1 MQPKH
6 VFLNIVF
13 YFQNHTAMTTIFS
26 RAGRLAVALLLAAA
40 GLSAQTSSVSDD
52 LARADK
58 QYNIYLYNLA
68 RYSYEQVLKKDPKN
82 AYAQARVGDC
92 YFQLNR
98 PAEAL
103 DWYEKA
109 VKNPSVKPDVQL
121 RYAKA
126 QMLTGDYA
134 AAKKT
139 FRLYSEGGDQVIAE
153 HYIAMCDYATTAA
166 KKESNYTVKNEP
178 LNSEAADYSP
188 AFMGNRV
195 VFNSARSEKPA
206 TKPGK
211 ATDDSGSDMN
221 QLYVTQRNPEGTYL
235 QKPVLL
241 RGELNA
247 RNEGPVAYS
256 ANGQRVAFC
265 RNKFLNGVRQVDET
279 TGFGLNIY
287 TAEVVDGNWTNIRQF
302 PYNDSYPT
310 GFPTLSEDG
319 RTMLFASIR
328 PGGFGGWDIY
338 VSNWVSGEW
347 SAPRNLGSPLNT
359 QGNEITPF
367 YDGNNLYFS
376 SDWHRGFGG
385 QDVFRAELGSEEI
398 KNIYHLGPI
407 VNSSYDDYGFIFN
420 SEQRLGYL
428 TSTRPGGRGNED
440 IWQVVKKTAD
450 APAAYADNQFGKN
463 QPHTPAQ
470 YNTNNPNPAPA
481 QYNTN
486 GVFAGTVYDGY
497 SSAPMADAVVYARS
511 TTSNHVLQTKT
522 DNSGRYQLALA
533 PYQEYAVTYA
543 QNGYNDVQTSVK
555 TDRVYSGTNELPEVE
570 LRAGSSDLMGWLA
583 QNTPAQPT
591 QPAQYTTT
599 TNPTAATAQPG
610 YANGYSV
617 QLATGPHDY
626 SNAYARYADLTPY
639 GTLYTRYEDGRY
651 KLRLGVYAT
660 RSEADAVVSQIL
672 RKHDGAFTVVEPNMA
687 QEMFVKTAAQPSAET
702 PAQYNTPA
710 YVAPS
715 TKTVAP
721 YTPPTATTQPAQY
734 NTPSTSAV
742 SLITPKKVE
751 VEKAKDEAPL
761 TGYSIQVA
769 ASPEP
774 FSESKLAQYEDLSK
788 QGNLYTKQEDGATKL
803 RLGIFT
809 TKIKAQ
815 EAMKQVVKN
824 PKAKNAFVVEEHG
837 ADDGL
842 VLRDA
847 AEALAATTPAQY
859 AAKTALTTPPT
870 APNLNTPIR
879 YAVQLGS
886 FSPDKSIAMGEFA
899 KLDGL
904 GNVYTKMENG
914 LNKVR
919 LGVWASHDNADAAK
933 TEAIKRGF
941 QDATIVTEKAADPSL
956 QNFLLDGAPAAV
968 EAQKQRTGAEAP
980 APAVYS
986 TPTTVKPAEPRP
998 YYIRLAALSNPDNFD
1013 PRPYQALGGIEKRPM
1028 DNGMTMVLLGGY
1040 TNLESA
1046 TSVQNQLRDKGYL
1059 DAYVVKDEKGKLGRV
1074 K

>member
-6 VFLNIVF
+6 VLSHIVF

-26 RAGRLAVALLLAAA
+26 RAGRLVVAFLFAAA
-40 GLSAQTSSVSDD
+40 ALSAQSSVSDD
-52 LARADK
+52 IARADK

-82 AYAQARVGDC
+82 AYVQARIGDC
-92 YFQLNR
+92 YYQLNR
-98 PAEAL
+98 PADAL

-109 VKNPSVKPDVQL
+109 VKNPTVKPEVQL

-126 QMLTGDYA
+126 LMLTGDYT
-134 AAKKT
+134 AAKKM
-139 FRLYSEGGDQVIAE
+139 FRLYSEGGDQVVAE
-153 HYIAMCDYATTAA
+153 HYATMCDYAATVS
-166 KKESNYTVKNEP
+166 KKESAYSVKNEP
-178 LNSEAADYSP
+178 LNTEAADYSP

-195 VFNSARSEKPA
+195 VFNSARTEKPIS
-206 TKPGK
+206 KPGK

-221 QLYVTQRNPEGTYL
+221 QLFVTQRNPEGTYL
-235 QKPVLL
+235 QKPTLL
-241 RGELNA
+241 RGEFNA

-256 ANGQRVAFC
+256 ANGLRVAFC
-265 RNKFLNGVRQVDET
+265 RNKFLNGVRQIDET

-287 TAEVVDGNWTNIRQF
+287 TADVVDGNWVNIKQF
-302 PYNDSYPT
+302 TYNDSYPT
-310 GFPTLSEDG
+310 GFPTLSDDG
-319 RTMLFASIR
+319 KTMLFSSVR

-338 VSNWVSGEW
+338 VSNFVGGEW

-376 SDWHRGFGG
+376 SDWHRGLGG

-428 TSTRPGGRGNED
+428 TSTRSGGRGNED

-450 APAAYADNQFGKN
+450 VTTAATENQFSK
-463 QPHTPAQ
+463 TPAQ
-470 YNTNNPNPAPA
+470 YNTKTPTPT
-481 QYNTN
+481 QYNTS
-486 GVFAGTVYDGY
+486 GIFTGTVYDGY
-497 SSAPMADAVVYARS
+497 SSAPMAGATVYARS
-511 TTSNHVLQTKT
+511 TTINHVLQTQT
-522 DNSGRYQLALA
+522 DNNGRYQLALT
-533 PYQEYAVTYA
+533 PYQDYALTYA
-543 QNGYNDVQTSVK
+543 QNGYNDVQSSVK
-555 TDRVYSGTNELPEVE
+555 TDRVQQGANELPEVE

-583 QNTPAQPT
+583 QNGTTTTAATPATPAQ
-591 QPAQYTTT
+591 YNTTAN
-599 TNPTAATAQPG
+599 TNTVQPG

-617 QLATGPHDY
+617 QLASSPHEYLD
-626 SNAYARYADLTPY
+626 AYARYPDLTTY
-639 GTLYTRYEDGRY
+639 GNLYTRQEDGRY
-651 KLRLGVYAT
+651 KLRLGVYST
-660 RSEADAVVSQIL
+660 RREADEVVSQIL
-672 RKHDGAFTVVEPNMA
+672 RKYDGAFTVVEPNIA
-687 QEMFVKTAAQPSAET
+687 QELFVKTAAQPIAETT
-702 PAQYNTPA
+702 PAQYN
-710 YVAPS
+710 APTS
-715 TKTVAP
+715 IKTVST
-721 YTPPTATTQPAQY
+721 YTPPTATQPAQY
-734 NTPSTSAV
+734 NTPTPVQPAV

-751 VEKAKDEAPL
+751 VSPAAVETAPL
-761 TGYSIQVA
+761 NGYSIQVA

-774 FSESKLAQYEDLSK
+774 FTEVQLAQYEDLSK
-788 QGNLYTKQEDGATKL
+788 HGNLYTKKEDGANKL

-815 EAMKQVVKN
+815 DAMKQVVKN

-842 VLRDA
+842 VMRDA
-847 AEALAATTPAQY
+847 AEALSASPAQY
-859 AAKTALTTPPT
+859 ASKTVMTAPPT
-870 APNLNTPIR
+870 APNLNAPIR

-886 FSPDKSIAMGEFA
+886 FSPDKSIAMNEFS

-933 TEAIKRGF
+933 TEAIKRGY
-941 QDATIVTEKAADPSL
+941 QDATIVTEKTADASL
-956 QNFLLDGAPAAV
+956 QNFLLDGGVAA
-968 EAQKQRTGAEAP
+968 AKQRTGAEP
-980 APAVYS
+980 APVAPVVYS
-986 TPTTVKPAEPRP
+986 TPTTVKPAEPKP
-998 YYIRLAALSNPDNFD
+998 YFIRLAALSNPDNFD
-1013 PRPYQALGGIEKRPM
+1013 PRPYQALGTIEKRPM
-1028 DNGMTMVLLGGY
+1028 ENGMTMVLLGGY
-1040 TNLESA
+1040 PTLETA
-1046 TSVQNQLRDKGYL
+1046 TSAQNQLRDKGYL
-1059 DAYVVKDEKGKLGRV
+1059 EPYVVKDEKGKLNRV

>member
-1 MQPKH
+1 
-6 VFLNIVF
+6 
-13 YFQNHTAMTTIFS
+13 MTTIFS
-26 RAGRLAVALLLAAA
+26 RAGRLAIVLLFAAA
-40 GLSAQTSSVSDD
+40 GLSAQSSVSDD

-109 VKNPSVKPDVQL
+109 VKNPNVKPDVQL

-126 QMLTGDYA
+126 LMLTGDYA
-134 AAKKT
+134 TAKKT
-139 FRLYSEGGDQVIAE
+139 FRLYSEGGNQVVAD
-153 HYIAMCDYATTAA
+153 HYAAMCDYATTAS
-166 KKESNYTVKNEP
+166 KKESNYTIKNEP

-195 VFNSARSEKPA
+195 VFNSARTEKPVS
-206 TKPGK
+206 KPGK
-211 ATDDSGSDMN
+211 ATDDAGSDMN
-221 QLYVTQRNPEGTYL
+221 QLFVTQRNPEGTYL
-235 QKPVLL
+235 QKPTLL
-241 RGELNA
+241 RGDLNA

-287 TAEVVDGNWTNIRQF
+287 TADVVDGNWTNIKQF

-310 GFPTLSEDG
+310 GFPTLSDDG

-367 YDGNNLYFS
+367 YDGSNLYFS
-376 SDWHRGFGG
+376 SDWHRGLGG
-385 QDVFRAELGSEEI
+385 QDVFRAELGTEEI

-420 SEQRLGYL
+420 AEQRLGYL
-428 TSTRPGGRGNED
+428 TSNRPGGRGNED
-440 IWQVVKKTAD
+440 IWQVTKKTAD
-450 APAAYADNQFGKN
+450 TPAAYADNQFGKS
-463 QPHTPAQ
+463 QPYSPAQ
-470 YNTNNPNPAPA
+470 YNTNTPSAPA
-481 QYNTN
+481 QYNTS
-486 GVFAGTVYDGY
+486 GTFTGTVYDGY
-497 SSAPMADAVVYARS
+497 SSAPMADATVYARS
-511 TTSNHVLQTKT
+511 VTSNHVLQTKT
-522 DNSGRYQLALA
+522 DNSGHYQLALA

-543 QNGYNDVQTSVK
+543 QNGYNDVQTTVK
-555 TDRVYSGTNELPEVE
+555 TDRVLSGGNVLPEVE

-583 QNTPAQPT
+583 QNAQATPAQPAT
-591 QPAQYTTT
+591 YNT
-599 TNPTAATAQPG
+599 TNTAASASPQPG
-610 YANGYSV
+610 LANGYSV

-626 SNAYARYADLTPY
+626 TDAYARYADLTPY
-639 GTLYTRYEDGRY
+639 GNLYTRYEDGRY

-660 RSEADAVVSQIL
+660 RNEANAVVSQIL
-672 RKHDGAFTVVEPNMA
+672 SRHDGAFTVVEPNMA
-687 QEMFVKTAAQPSAET
+687 QEMFVKPATQAVTESA
-702 PAQYNTPA
+702 PAQYNTPT

-715 TKTVAP
+715 TKTVAA
-721 YTPPTATTQPAQY
+721 YTPSSATQPAQY
-734 NTPSTSAV
+734 STPTQTQPAAV
-742 SLITPKKVE
+742 SLITPKKAE
-751 VEKAKDEAPL
+751 VVKAETEAPL

-774 FSESKLAQYEDLSK
+774 LSEAKLAQYEGLSK
-788 QGNLYTKQEDGATKL
+788 HGNLYTKQEDGATKL

-837 ADDGL
+837 ADDAL
-842 VLRDA
+842 LLRDA
-847 AEALAATTPAQY
+847 AEALAATAPAQY
-859 AAKTALTTPPT
+859 ATKTAPT
-870 APNLNTPIR
+870 AVPMAPNLNTPIR

-886 FSPDKSIAMGEFA
+886 FSPDKSIAMGEFS

-919 LGVWASHDNADAAK
+919 LGVWAAHDNADAAK
-933 TEAIKRGF
+933 AEAIKRGF

-956 QNFLLDGAPAAV
+956 QNFLLDGIPAANTA
-968 EAQKQRTGAEAP
+968 AQKTRTGAEPDPVAP
-980 APAVYS
+980 VVYS
-986 TPTTVKPAEPRP
+986 TPTTVKPSEPRP
-998 YYIRLAALSNPDNFD
+998 YYIRLAALSNPENFD
-1013 PRPYQALGGIEKRPM
+1013 PRPYQTLGGIEKRPM
-1028 DNGMTMVLLGGY
+1028 GNGMTMVLLGGY
-1040 TNLESA
+1040 PTLESA
-1046 TSVQNQLRDKGYL
+1046 TSVQNQLRDKGYM